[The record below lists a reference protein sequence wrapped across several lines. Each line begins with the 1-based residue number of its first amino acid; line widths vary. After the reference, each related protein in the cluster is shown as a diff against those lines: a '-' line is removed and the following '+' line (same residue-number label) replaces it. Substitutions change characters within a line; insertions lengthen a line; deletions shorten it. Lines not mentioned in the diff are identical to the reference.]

1 MPYKRM
7 DTRGSPPRS
16 IEPMLIYICVCML
29 WRAIKNNYYT
39 VLSYRYLLLDMYLAH
54 VLLKIMNT
62 ICVNFYDIKWA
73 VPGAYSGAK
82 TALHMWDIYQR
93 NIEYESV

>member
-1 MPYKRM
+1 M
-7 DTRGSPPRS
+7 DTLGSPARS
-16 IEPMLIYICVCML
+16 IGPMLIYIFVCML

-39 VLSYRYLLLDMYLAH
+39 VLSYRYLLLEYEYLAH

-62 ICVNFYDIKWA
+62 ICVNFYDNKWA
-73 VPGAYSGAK
+73 VPGAYDGVK

-93 NIEYESV
+93 NIEYQSV